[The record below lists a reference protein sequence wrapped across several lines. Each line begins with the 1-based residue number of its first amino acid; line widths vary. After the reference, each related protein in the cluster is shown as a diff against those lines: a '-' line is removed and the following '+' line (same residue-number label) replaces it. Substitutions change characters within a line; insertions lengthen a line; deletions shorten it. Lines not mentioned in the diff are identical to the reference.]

1 MLARLEQYKD
11 DLLASCLHLVLS
23 SPSALTD
30 STSIIAPIQLA
41 LKLGLGYFPLAAI
54 GLDAIERW
62 IDIVDGDQDSWFGQ
76 VLPPLNDYLMVQL
89 TSVDEKD
96 EADTFAPKSKKRML
110 STDQTYKAVA
120 RRAFLLV
127 GIHVFA

>member
-1 MLARLEQYKD
+1 MARLEQYKD

-41 LKLGLGYFPLAAI
+41 LKLGLGYFPLASI

-62 IDIVDGDQDSWFGQ
+62 IDIVSGDQDSWFGQ
-76 VLPPLNDYLMVQL
+76 VLPPLNDYLMVQITTVDDKDDGD
-89 TSVDEKD
+89 TSAVK
-96 EADTFAPKSKKRML
+96 ARRRTPSR
-110 STDQTYKAVA
+110 SQTYKAVA
-120 RRAFLLV
+120 QRAFLLV
-127 GIHVFA
+127 GVYAFV